1 MFFSHPK
8 LVLFGILYLCLQC
21 LYKIVYIFLTQF
33 WYFALVHKRFS
44 CRSPPFMHLWAS
56 RVVLVVKSSPANAG
70 DIRDVGLVPELGR
83 SPGGGRGN
91 LLQYSCLENPM
102 DRGAW
107 QAIVHGVTKNWTWL
121 KMLRFMGS
129 QRVGHDW
136 ATELIWSD
144 LKQPCQHVY
153 KGHNNVFRF
162 CTLETLFIIV
172 STVINNTVGI
182 FVHEAFSFSPTVLI
196 GFVPQCG

>member
-1 MFFSHPK
+1 MF
-8 LVLFGILYLCLQC
+8 LVIQSWCFLAYCMC
-21 LYKIVYIFLTQF
+21 VCSVYIKSYTYFWLCS

-44 CRSPPFMHLWAS
+44 CRSPPFMHSWAS
-56 RVVLVVKSSPANAG
+56 QAVLVVKSSPANAG

-83 SPGGGRGN
+83 SPGGGPGN

-121 KMLRFMGS
+121 K
-129 QRVGHDW
+129 
-136 ATELIWSD
+136 
-144 LKQPCQHVY
+144 QPCQHVY

-162 CTLETLFIIV
+162 CTLKTLFIMV